1 MIIKFE
7 TLKTYLR
14 KDSLKK
20 SSIPKK
26 DVLLILNVQNE
37 DVQLLSLLE
46 KRFLARID
54 NMWS

>member
-20 SSIPKK
+20 SSIPSK